1 MFPASRNRRKSVVQD
16 KFVKLVFTM
25 DDLKPFALFAE
36 VVRAGSLSA
45 AARHLRISTSAVS
58 QRLRALEQAHG
69 VTLLHRS
76 TRKLALTDA
85 GVLFAEHCQAL
96 VDAADRARRQLL
108 QARDAPV
115 GELRLSAPVG
125 FARHVAPALAPLL
138 GAHPA
143 LKLRLLV
150 DDAMIDLIDA
160 RIDLALRAGRLAD
173 SSWVARR
180 LCQFHF
186 VLCAAPAYL
195 ARAGTPQT
203 PADLLQHQWVAAPRD
218 GQHLQL
224 DLQGTDGSTHSLQ
237 LEPRVTSNNQLTL
250 QQLCAAG
257 LGLTLGVR
265 ADVDDDL
272 RSGRLVALL
281 PDWQPPPLPV
291 WAVTPQ
297 RDGQPAKVRHAIDAL
312 QAHLL
317 TVPGASQ

>member
-1 MFPASRNRRKSVVQD
+1 MFGPSQNHRKSFIRD
-16 KFVKLVFTM
+16 SFVKLVFTM

-76 TRKLALTDA
+76 TRKLALTEA
-85 GVLFAEHCQAL
+85 GVQFAVHCQAL
-96 VDAADRARRQLL
+96 VDAADRARHQLTL
-108 QARDAPV
+108 ARDAPE

-138 GAHPA
+138 AAHPA

-173 SSWVARR
+173 SSWAARR
-180 LCQFHF
+180 LCVFEF

-195 ARAGTPQT
+195 ARAGTPAT
-203 PADLLQHQWVAAPRD
+203 PADLLQHQWVAAPRE

-224 DLQGTDGSTHSLQ
+224 DLQGPNGATHSLR
-237 LEPRVTSNNQLTL
+237 LEPRITSNNQLTL

-265 ADVDDDL
+265 ADLDDDL
-272 RSGRLVALL
+272 RSGRLVVVL
-281 PDWQPPPLPV
+281 PDWQPPALPV
-291 WAVTPQ
+291 WAATPQ
-297 RDGQPAKVRHAIDAL
+297 RDGQPAKVRHAIAAL

-317 TVPGASQ
+317 TVPGARQ